1 MNKQELI
8 SEMAANAGLSQTDSK
23 KGLDATIKAISNAL
37 KNGDKISLIGFGT
50 FSIKEKAERQGI
62 NPATKQKITIAA
74 KKVVNFKAGSDLKF

>member
-1 MNKQELI
+1 MNKQELF
-8 SEMAANAGLSQTDSK
+8 SEMAANAGLSQSDSK